1 MNTKFKIA
9 CLALTTLLTPALAL
23 AVEDSDSDRSRPMVF
38 VKDSAITAKIKT
50 KLAADHITSLGRVH
64 VDTDKDGVVW
74 LSGTV
79 RTQAAADQALAMA
92 RGTWHGECED
102 GSQHAQNCAGRLAF
116 WLEIARSMPSM
127 PGAAPGIPS

>member
-9 CLALTTLLTPALAL
+9 CLALATLLTPVLAL

-92 RGTWHGECED
+92 RGTENVKMVH
-102 GSQHAQNCAGRLAF
+102 STLK
-116 WLEIARSMPSM
+116 IARDD
-127 PGAAPGIPS
+127 